1 MGFPRQEYWSRL
13 PFSPPGDLPDP
24 EVGPTS
30 PVLAGRF
37 FTTESPRKPPEL
49 REGSKGGSWVSK
61 QWVKPQGAELD
72 KTRVSKQWVK
82 PQGAELDKTRVR
94 SLNFVTMAMR
104 SHRGVMMSFV
114 LYTCS
119 E

>member
-1 MGFPRQEYWSRL
+1 MRQGAQGRCTGMALRDGMGR
-13 PFSPPGDLPDP
+13 
-24 EVGPTS
+24 EVQDG
-30 PVLAGRF
+30 VLAGRF

-72 KTRVSKQWVK
+72 KTRV
-82 PQGAELDKTRVR
+82 R